1 MPVNLSA
8 FSTSSA
14 GATRTADHPDC
25 ATIPPGRH
33 YTDMAPTDPNSGD
46 PKDRASKGSS
56 RIMIGLFAIIIVM
69 MIVIAVVAG
78 VIR

>member
-1 MPVNLSA
+1 
-8 FSTSSA
+8 
-14 GATRTADHPDC
+14 
-25 ATIPPGRH
+25 
-33 YTDMAPTDPNSGD
+33 MAPTDPNSGD

>member
-1 MPVNLSA
+1 MRTTPIPNRHVSA
-8 FSTSSA
+8 TNRLGSHFNS
-14 GATRTADHPDC
+14 
-25 ATIPPGRH
+25 
-33 YTDMAPTDPNSGD
+33 MAPTDPNSGD
-46 PKDRASKGSS
+46 PKDRASKGSA